1 MLTLNEKKDMILEKE
16 RVFAQA
22 VSAVVIDKPTLSLW
36 MILIP
41 VIFVHFFYRL
51 NKYSQGRKEFAQHF
65 VLTKEKA
72 LDETLEALETD
83 RKPDANKL
91 AQAAD
96 IPKGT
101 SKTYQAWMKVL
112 FDHYRDL
119 LESEG
124 DTYETMVRA
133 VYKNK
138 TNYLLFLNSLSE
150 AEKAFDREL
159 KPHLEAETNGVNGI
173 VKKIESCSTELRR
186 QEAAT
191 IFS

>member
-1 MLTLNEKKDMILEKE
+1 MILEKE

-51 NKYSQGRKEFAQHF
+51 NKYSQGRKEFVQHF
-65 VLTKEKA
+65 ILTKERA
-72 LDETLEALETD
+72 LDETVAALESET
-83 RKPDANKL
+83 KPDANKL
-91 AQAAD
+91 TQAAD
-96 IPKGT
+96 IPEGT
-101 SKTYQAWMKVL
+101 SKTYRAWMKVL
-112 FDHYRDL
+112 LEHYRDL
-119 LESEG
+119 LVSEG
-124 DTYETMVRA
+124 DTYESMVRA

-150 AEKAFDREL
+150 AERAFDSAL
-159 KPHLEAETNGVNGI
+159 KPHLEADTNGVNGI

-186 QEAAT
+186 QEAAQ
-191 IFS
+191 IFA

>member
-1 MLTLNEKKDMILEKE
+1 MILEKE
-16 RVFAQA
+16 RRFAQA

-65 VLTKEKA
+65 VLTKESA

-96 IPKGT
+96 IPEGT
-101 SKTYQAWMKVL
+101 SKTYRSWMKVL
-112 FDHYRDL
+112 LEHYRDL
-119 LESEG
+119 LVSEG
-124 DTYETMVRA
+124 DTYENMVRA

-159 KPHLEAETNGVNGI
+159 KPHLEADTNGVNGI